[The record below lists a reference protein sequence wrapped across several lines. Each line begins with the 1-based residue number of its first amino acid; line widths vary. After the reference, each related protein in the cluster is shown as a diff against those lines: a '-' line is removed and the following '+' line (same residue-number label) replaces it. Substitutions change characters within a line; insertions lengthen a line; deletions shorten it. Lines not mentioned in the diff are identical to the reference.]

1 MIEKE
6 VMFIN
11 LSKFKSK
18 RTEKELYVLE
28 VMFKNRFEKN
38 VIHTLFVSE
47 KLYNYIS
54 SNCQEFDNIKLYL
67 DINDNMQV
75 VVADVQI

>member
-18 RTEKELYVLE
+18 RTEKDFYVLE

-38 VIHTLFVSE
+38 VIHTLFVPE
-47 KLYNYIS
+47 KLFDYIS
-54 SNCQEFDNIKLYL
+54 SNCHEFDNIKLYL

-75 VVADVQI
+75 VVVDVQI